1 MAIVKAIEDGLLGE
15 DFFEDT
21 DIGSDYMKKKKEF
34 PLLLVFSIAVM
45 LFFAWVIWSAVLVD
59 VVPWHRTLFLSY
71 EDFYEASM
79 NTDTPKTIPEEA
91 DDLRYY
97 WGSRFFI
104 KIAGYRMKLSEAD
117 YAAFVESSIKRY
129 QTMYGGFGMG
139 GEVYLFRETN
149 EPIVF
154 DDQFIEQNDIKEI
167 NKLYGKKLDCNDYY
181 IIAMY
186 KEIGY
191 GRSRFSYL
199 LGNDEKHSIIELSRI
214 DRREK

>member
-1 MAIVKAIEDGLLGE
+1 
-15 DFFEDT
+15 
-21 DIGSDYMKKKKEF
+21 MKKYKEF
-34 PLLLVFSIAVM
+34 SLLLVFIAVF
-45 LFFAWVIWSAVLVD
+45 LFYAWTIWAGVLVD

-129 QTMYGGFGMG
+129 QARYEEFGIG
-139 GEVYLFRETN
+139 GELYLFRETN

-154 DDQFIEQNDIKEI
+154 DDQFIKQNDIKEI
-167 NKLYGKKLDCNDYY
+167 NKLYGKKLDCDDYY

-186 KEIGY
+186 KYIGNSLSTY
-191 GRSRFSYL
+191 SYL
-199 LGNDEKHSIIELSRI
+199 LGNDENHSIIELSRK

>member
-1 MAIVKAIEDGLLGE
+1 MQDIDLILSGCISN
-15 DFFEDT
+15 
-21 DIGSDYMKKKKEF
+21 DIGSDYMKKYKEF
-34 PLLLVFSIAVM
+34 SLLLVFIAVF
-45 LFFAWVIWSAVLVD
+45 LFYAWTIWAGVLVD

-104 KIAGYRMKLSEAD
+104 KIAGYRMNLSEAD

-129 QTMYGGFGMG
+129 QTMYGGLGMG

-167 NKLYGKKLDCNDYY
+167 NKLYGKKLDCDDYY

-199 LGNDEKHSIIELSRI
+199 LGNDEKHSIIEMSRI